1 MFTGCSQGGKR
12 KGKDINLKNIF
23 KMNNVRREVRGGR
36 FVDLTLDA
44 GFKAVLADPENIDV
58 LKDIVNA
65 FMPEGRKVDY
75 IEFADREL
83 SPKTETG
90 KGIRLD
96 LRCRTT
102 EGKNIIIEMQ
112 NRSTEDFFK
121 RCMYYC
127 AKAYSY
133 NMVKGGKYGDLEPVY
148 LIAFMVEPLSEQ
160 ELMLEHGK
168 VSWYAMMDVESKYLT
183 PDSFNII
190 FVRLNEVDCLEE
202 GADER
207 EKYMY
212 YISHMSSFAD
222 CPEED
227 TGTDFEKL
235 FRASERANFN
245 EEKMT
250 QYDLELIH
258 EMDLRAQMDF
268 AVDKGRKEGLAE
280 GKAEGIQEGVQL
292 GLLQSAKAFILSG
305 MSIEQ
310 VASIL
315 KLSQEDVD
323 RLNLP

>member
-1 MFTGCSQGGKR
+1 M
-12 KGKDINLKNIF
+12 
-23 KMNNVRREVRGGR
+23 
-36 FVDLTLDA
+36 
-44 GFKAVLADPENIDV
+44 
-58 LKDIVNA
+58 
-65 FMPEGRKVDY
+65 
-75 IEFADREL
+75 
-83 SPKTETG
+83 
-90 KGIRLD
+90 
-96 LRCRTT
+96 
-102 EGKNIIIEMQ
+102 
-112 NRSTEDFFK
+112 
-121 RCMYYC
+121 
-127 AKAYSY
+127 
-133 NMVKGGKYGDLEPVY
+133 
-148 LIAFMVEPLSEQ
+148 
-160 ELMLEHGK
+160 
-168 VSWYAMMDVESKYLT
+168 T

-292 GLLQSAKAFILSG
+292 GLLQSAKAMLARG
-305 MSIEQ
+305 MS
-310 VASIL
+310 V
-315 KLSQEDVD
+315 KDVSEI
-323 RLNLP
+323 LNLPEEQIYAVR